1 MRWEGII
8 SEWLVGAIG
17 FGGVCEEPLLHSSLF
32 LSLYIIF
39 TFCLFSSALC
49 SACDLGGEKSFH
61 AQEFSGKI
69 SFKLSKNFNLVQIL
83 TPTNVS
89 IWRRKMQYLP
99 LTSYNPKSAA
109 NRSEDLSEK
118 GEIRENFLCAPQ
130 YYRLHSMT
138 QPQHPDS
145 LLSTTSTLSSPPT
158 LSLSSPPTLVLSSLH
173 LSQHKKD
180 KLYEMLISQNPTFTL
195 DQDGNY
201 VSTLRLPDHVI
212 ESILFPKKYVR
223 GEEE

>member
-1 MRWEGII
+1 
-8 SEWLVGAIG
+8 
-17 FGGVCEEPLLHSSLF
+17 
-32 LSLYIIF
+32 
-39 TFCLFSSALC
+39 
-49 SACDLGGEKSFH
+49 
-61 AQEFSGKI
+61 
-69 SFKLSKNFNLVQIL
+69 
-83 TPTNVS
+83 
-89 IWRRKMQYLP
+89 
-99 LTSYNPKSAA
+99 
-109 NRSEDLSEK
+109 
-118 GEIRENFLCAPQ
+118 
-130 YYRLHSMT
+130 MT